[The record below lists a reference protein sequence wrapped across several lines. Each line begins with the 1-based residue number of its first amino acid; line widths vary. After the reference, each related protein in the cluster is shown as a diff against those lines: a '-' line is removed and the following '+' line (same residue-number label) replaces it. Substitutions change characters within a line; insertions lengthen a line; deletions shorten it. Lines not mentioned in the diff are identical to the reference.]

1 MKNIKKY
8 GKKLIK
14 FLLILVC
21 FLIYDADFSY
31 LDDRLWQIEY
41 ELHHHWEEEI
51 EYPDIAV

>member
-51 EYPDIAV
+51 EYPDVAV